1 MPRRTYGAP
10 KESWRP
16 SRKLVP
22 PLCKVLYMNTA
33 KYASYKGT
41 PVALQVVDTT
51 LTVWLSSPT
60 GDSTDS
66 HRFSIPCLTV
76 GQAYALAKVW
86 QDTWG
91 IDPRYCPQQ
100 ETSQDDCDPHG
111 IPRPIIPMR
120 SVV

>member
-1 MPRRTYGAP
+1 VDIGA
-10 KESWRP
+10 RQNGLG
-16 SRKLVP
+16 KLP
-22 PLCKVLYMNTA
+22 PLVANVLYMNNTA
-33 KYASYKGT
+33 NPYKGT
-41 PVALQVVDTT
+41 PIALQVVDNT

-66 HRFSIPCLTV
+66 HRFTIQCLTV
-76 GQAYALAKVW
+76 RQAYALAKVW

-111 IPRPIIPMR
+111 IPRPLIPMR
-120 SVV
+120 SDF